1 MKKLL
6 LLPITLLLFSYLGL
20 AQCPVE
26 NSWSYGGNGEAEFS
40 HTYYEGETSTIF
52 AIGYFETEITLGGN
66 TYTTPNAG
74 ETGKYV
80 AKLDTLGN
88 FIESWQI
95 MPGFN
100 IVGGGASQRGYFEPG
115 AFLNSNEI
123 FVPTT
128 YQDTDG
134 NFVFVVESYDLTGGQ
149 LWSKTF
155 QGGPNEYGNF
165 GFDAIDMDGFG
176 NLILTGVF
184 HDKISFDGDQGPEE
198 VGTDGS
204 STAFVMSLYSF
215 DGFVDVFVPITS
227 NGDMELFGLETDE
240 NDGVYISGNS
250 YGATSID
257 IDGTVTNYSGGNSGF
272 IFKMTFEY
280 ETFTGTL
287 DWISILE
294 SDIGVEIPALKYEFD
309 GANGSRLHYAAV
321 DYPDDSADGTIVDSK
336 VGALNVIDGARL
348 WEHEMAVPDWY
359 YLAYTSWLDPQTQS
373 IYYPVWAKSGA
384 QFQSELYMDGTLLED
399 SISSLVIVQKFNTV
413 DGSSE
418 VISPTLYSFIGDVV
432 VLNSGSVYAQSNYTS
447 AGDNVT
453 LGQLNPASYPF
464 FYGYINNS
472 GSSNTTLDAVL
483 EATTS
488 TNAGTVVYQWYK
500 DGNTIA
506 GATDP
511 TYIPLDTGFYSV
523 DIINTIGCN
532 FKTKSIKITE
542 PSGRQLDSLA
552 LVDFYQTTNVNDT
565 SWTNTSNW
573 LTGTLDSWHGVTLN
587 SEGTHVESLDLNNNN
602 LYGNIPA
609 SIGDLG
615 ALKRLHLYSNNLSG
629 NIPIEIGELDSL
641 QELILHTNPLTGN
654 IPAEIGNLL
663 NLIDL
668 RLSATELSGSIP
680 SQLGNLTKLE
690 ILYLGFSQYS
700 GVIPTQIGNLTNLRE
715 LDLQTNQLEGL
726 LPTEL
731 GNLTALQTF
740 VAQGNNLNGEIP
752 ASLESLT
759 NLIYIDI
766 SENNFSGNFPDIIHL
781 PNIERIYIYNNPLLV
796 TEIPSDLDQLTQ
808 LRSYHIDYTATI
820 GGEFP
825 AVIFDATF
833 MESYG
838 LSGMGFT
845 GSLTEA
851 DVAQL
856 SNLTDLYI
864 NGNLLTGDLPQA
876 FVDLPNLNALDVSNN
891 YFTSLPD
898 FSSSTMLQSLV
909 VSSNQFDI
917 ADLLPNAQADIPN
930 FVYVPQRR
938 IGENQDVTPA
948 VGSDVVLSTTIED
961 VNGANYQWLFNNDS
975 LSGATSANY
984 DIVNFN
990 SLKAGAYVLQA
1001 SHPDLPELILLS
1013 AFINVKANINASR
1026 FYVDNN
1032 VTHTADFRDIYQAV
1046 SATKEG
1052 DTIYVAG
1059 SETMYAD
1066 AAVFSPRII
1075 IGPGYF
1081 IEENVNTQYNKASA
1095 KTPFLNITK
1104 DAGGTF
1110 VYGMEVEVIYL
1121 NNQSSRL
1128 PDTLKNVHLEGNKI
1142 DVISMGDKNQ
1152 NIAITRNF
1160 VKRLQINSTS
1170 LLGVNRTYNDI
1181 FVENNIIDSV
1191 STLFAEISA
1200 AENGLNNFNFDFNTI
1215 KYISDSINDVSFNN
1229 NIIDVNLS
1237 GNASGSGN
1245 ITFGEANF
1253 TNASGSFTFDND
1265 FIPQDNSLDKGAF
1278 AGASPYVLS
1287 GLPPLPHIYDVVIG
1301 PRLSATV
1308 SAGNQNGN
1316 NINSLRYLFRRN
1328 NMNSNAYSASGFDA
1342 GQDISVQFLPN
1353 RTELEANQNYELVMV
1368 AIDNQGKRSHRTYV
1382 PYEAIAANLSGNVID
1397 VNASGVNSS
1406 TVRLFEINP
1415 YAEKYDTAAVLVL
1428 ENSNNFLFENLIL
1441 GDYIILA
1448 DPSPENHPDLLPT
1461 YLGNTIDW
1469 ELAETLL
1476 LETNTSGVVIEVAS
1490 KPEEITEPGS
1500 TISGVM
1506 FEEYDDADSSL
1517 RVLPRRRVSG
1527 SGVSVRRLSGSTREN
1542 YSKLRLLNDQD
1553 LVAYVKTDEN
1563 GEFIIPNLPAGEY
1576 RIQCDYPGVEV
1587 DETTDIFFSVSGNA
1601 AEEVT
1606 VEALVED
1613 GKITVTETG
1622 RVTANKPKEATTFK
1636 FYPNPANTII
1646 NMQLENSFGEY
1657 KVSILNLNGVVV
1669 KETIIPQGAST
1680 LDIKELNT
1688 GMYLIQLQDQD
1699 GNYFISRLIKE

>member
-1 MKKLL
+1 MKKFI
-6 LLPITLLLFSYLGL
+6 LLPLTLLMFSKLSW

-26 NSWSYGGNGEAEFS
+26 NSWSYGASGEAEFS
-40 HTYYEGETSTIF
+40 HTYYEGESANIF
-52 AIGYFETEITLGGN
+52 AIGYFETEITLGGIN
-66 TYTTPNAG
+66 YTTPNAG

-80 AKLDTLGN
+80 AILDTLGN
-88 FIESWQI
+88 LIDSWQI

-100 IVGGGASQRGYFEPG
+100 IVGGGPNQRGYFEPG
-115 AFLNSNEI
+115 AFVNSSEI

-134 NFVFVVESYDLTGGQ
+134 NFVYVVESYDLSGGQ

-165 GFDAIDMDGFG
+165 GFDAIAMDGFG

-184 HDKISFDGDQGPEE
+184 HDKLSYDGDQGVEE
-198 VGTDGS
+198 VGIDGS
-204 STAFVMSLYSF
+204 STAFIMSLYSF

-240 NDGVYISGNS
+240 NDGVYVSGNS

-257 IDGTVTNYSGGNSGF
+257 IDGNVTNYTGGNSGF

-287 DWISILE
+287 DWINILE
-294 SDIGVEIPALKYEFD
+294 SDIGVEIPALKYEYD
-309 GANGSRLHYAAV
+309 PLGSSRLHYAAV
-321 DYPDDSADGTIVDSK
+321 DYPDDSADGAIVDSK
-336 VGALNVIDGARL
+336 VGALNVFDGATI
-348 WEHEMAVPDWY
+348 WQHEMAVPGWY
-359 YLAYTSWLDPQTQS
+359 YLTYTSWLDPQQQS

-399 SISSLVIVQKFNTV
+399 SISSLVIVQKFNTST
-413 DGSSE
+413 GTSE
-418 VISPTLYSFIGDVV
+418 VVSPTLYSFIGDVA
-432 VLNSGSVYAQSNYTS
+432 VLSSGSVYAQSNYTT

-483 EATTS
+483 EASTS
-488 TNAGTVVYQWYK
+488 SNAGTVVYQWYK
-500 DGNTIA
+500 DGNSIA

-511 TYIPLDTGFYSV
+511 TYIPVDTGFYSV

-542 PSGRQLDSLA
+542 LSDRQLDSLA
-552 LVDFYQTTNVNDT
+552 LLDFYEITNVNDT

-573 LTGTLDSWHGVTLN
+573 LTGTLDSWFGVTL
-587 SEGTHVESLDLNNNN
+587 SADGTRVESLDLNNNN
-602 LYGNIPA
+602 LYGSIPA
-609 SIGDLG
+609 SIGDLTG
-615 ALKRLHLYSNNLSG
+615 LTRLHLYGNKLSG
-629 NIPIEIGELDSL
+629 NIPIEVGNLVNL
-641 QELILHTNPLTGN
+641 QELILHTNPLTGS
-654 IPAEIGNLL
+654 IPAEIGNLT

-680 SQLGNLTKLE
+680 TQIGNLTNLE
-690 ILYLGFSQYS
+690 ILYLGFSQYN
-700 GVIPTQIGNLTNLRE
+700 GVIPAQIGSLTKLRE
-715 LDLQTNQLEGL
+715 LDLQTNQFEGL
-726 LPTEL
+726 IPTEL
-731 GNLTALQTF
+731 GNLTALQTL
-740 VAQGNNLNGEIP
+740 VARDNNLNGELP
-752 ASLESLT
+752 ASLENLSNLT
-759 NLIYIDI
+759 YIDI
-766 SENNFSGNFPDIIHL
+766 SQNNFSGNFPDIIHL
-781 PNIERIYIYNNPLLV
+781 PNIERIYVYDNPLLV
-796 TEIPSDLDQLTQ
+796 TEIPTDLDQLTQ

-820 GGEFP
+820 GGELP
-825 AVIFDATF
+825 QVIFDATF

-851 DVAQL
+851 NVSQL
-856 SNLTDLYI
+856 TNLNSLYI

-876 FVDLPNLNALDVSNN
+876 FVDLANLNALDVSNN

-898 FSSSTMLQSLV
+898 FSSSATMQSLV
-909 VSSNQFDI
+909 VNSNQFDL
-917 ADLLPNAQADIPN
+917 ADLLPNVQGDIAN
-930 FVYVPQRR
+930 FIYAPQRR
-938 IGENQDVTPA
+938 IGSNQDITPT
-948 VGSDVVLSTTIED
+948 VGSDIALSTAIED
-961 VNGANYQWLFNNDS
+961 VSGASYQWLFNNDT
-975 LSGATSANY
+975 LSGASNASY
-984 DIVNFN
+984 DIINFN

-1001 SHPDLPELILLS
+1001 SHPDLPELVLLS

-1026 FYVDNN
+1026 FYVDNDA
-1032 VTHTADFRDIYQAV
+1032 THTADFRDIYQAV

-1059 SETMYAD
+1059 SEISYNE

-1081 IEENVNTQYNKASA
+1081 IEENANTQFNKESA

-1104 DAGGTF
+1104 DASGTY
-1110 VYGMEVEVIYL
+1110 VYGMEVEAVYL

-1160 VKRLQINSTS
+1160 INLLQINSTT
-1170 LLGVNRTYNDI
+1170 LLGVNRTYDDI
-1181 FVENNIIDSV
+1181 FVSNNIIDTV
-1191 STLFAEISA
+1191 TTLFAEISA

-1215 KYISDSINDVSFNN
+1215 KYVSDSINDVAFNN

-1237 GNASGSGN
+1237 GNSSGSGN

-1253 TNASGSFTFDND
+1253 TNASGSLTFDND
-1265 FIPQDNSLDKGAF
+1265 FIPQNNTLNKGAF
-1278 AGASPYVLS
+1278 GGDSPYILS
-1287 GLPPLPHIYDVVIG
+1287 GLPPLPHVYDVVIG

-1308 SAGNQNGN
+1308 SAANQNGN
-1316 NINSLRYLFRRN
+1316 NISSIRYLFRRN
-1328 NMNSNAYSASGFDA
+1328 NVNSNAYNASGFDA
-1342 GQDISVQFLPN
+1342 GQDISIQFLPN
-1353 RTELEANQNYELVMV
+1353 RTELEANQNYELVLV
-1368 AIDNQGKRSHRTYV
+1368 AIDNEGKRSHRTYV
-1382 PYEAIAANLSGNVID
+1382 PYDAIAANLSGSVID
-1397 VNASGVNSS
+1397 VNASAVNSS

-1415 YAEKYDTAAVLVL
+1415 YADKYDTAAVLVL
-1428 ENSNNFLFENLIL
+1428 ENNNFLFENLIL

-1448 DPSPENHPDLLPT
+1448 DPDPENHPDLLPT

-1490 KPEEITEPGS
+1490 EPEEFTEPGS
-1500 TISGVM
+1500 TISGIM

-1527 SGVSVRRLSGSTREN
+1527 SSVTIRTRSGSVRDGS
-1542 YSKLRLLNDQD
+1542 SLRLLDDGD
-1553 LVAYVKTDEN
+1553 LVAFTKTDEN

-1587 DETTDIFFSVSGNA
+1587 DETTDIFFSVSGDIN
-1601 AEEVT
+1601 EEVT
-1606 VEALVED
+1606 VEAVVED

-1636 FYPNPANTII
+1636 FYPNPANSSIYL
-1646 NMQLENSFGEY
+1646 QLENSY
-1657 KVSILNLNGVVV
+1657 SKHKVRILTVNGTVV
-1669 KETIIPQGAST
+1669 KETVIPEGIST
-1680 LDIKELNT
+1680 LDIKELNA
-1688 GMYLIQLQDQD
+1688 GIYLIQLQDEA
-1699 GNYFISRLIKE
+1699 GNYFISRLIKD